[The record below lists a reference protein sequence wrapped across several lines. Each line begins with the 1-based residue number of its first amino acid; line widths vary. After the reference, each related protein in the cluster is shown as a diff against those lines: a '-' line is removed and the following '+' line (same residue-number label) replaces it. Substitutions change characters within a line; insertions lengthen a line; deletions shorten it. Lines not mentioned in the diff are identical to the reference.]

1 MSLASEVQLV
11 NVCANLLNVLKLAML
26 CSSWSAY
33 VHVFQ
38 YRKSLALLAI
48 VADKDIRSI
57 SKSIQLES

>member
-11 NVCANLLNVLKLAML
+11 DVCANLLNVLKLAML

-38 YRKSLALLAI
+38 YHKSLALVDM
-48 VADKDIRSI
+48 VADKDIRPI
-57 SKSIQLES
+57 SK